1 MYTQHPATLRASTV
15 SLIAA
20 MALAGG
26 LLTACSSTA
35 SAETIS
41 AATHSHS
48 GHSHSEHGNVS
59 TAEGASEGSSEHG
72 TEHGLEHGLKV
83 KPASAEAQLQ
93 ATMRTLWDQHMAWT
107 WSTVVAFAEGSPGL
121 DATVSRLLQNQADIG
136 AAVAPFYGDEA
147 ADQLTALLQTHITD
161 AVPVLT
167 AAKAGDTVALQ
178 AALDA
183 WHANAR
189 EIADFLAGANPAWSQ
204 DDLRAMM
211 ATHIDQTTAYA
222 AAVIGGDYT
231 SAIATFDEAQAHMA
245 QMADELTAGLI
256 AQFPKEF

>member
-1 MYTQHPATLRASTV
+1 MNTQRTATLRISSV

-48 GHSHSEHGNVS
+48 DHGNGDHASEH
-59 TAEGASEGSSEHG
+59 ASEHAK
-72 TEHGLEHGLKV
+72 KV
-83 KPASAEAQLQ
+83 KPASAETQLH

-107 WSTVVAFAEGSPGL
+107 WSTVVAFADGSPGL
-121 DATVSRLLQNQADIG
+121 DATVTRLLQNQADIG
-136 AAVAPFYGDEA
+136 DAVAPFYGDEA
-147 ADQLTALLQTHITD
+147 AAELTTLLQTHITD

-167 AAKAGDTVALQ
+167 AAKAGDTAALQ
-178 AALDA
+178 AALDE

-189 EIADFLAGANPAWSQ
+189 DIADFLAGANPAWPQ
-204 DDLRAMM
+204 DDMRAMM

-222 AAVIGGDYT
+222 AAVIGGDYA
-231 SAIATFDEAQAHMA
+231 SGIATFDEAQAHMV
-245 QMADELTAGLI
+245 QMADELSAGLI